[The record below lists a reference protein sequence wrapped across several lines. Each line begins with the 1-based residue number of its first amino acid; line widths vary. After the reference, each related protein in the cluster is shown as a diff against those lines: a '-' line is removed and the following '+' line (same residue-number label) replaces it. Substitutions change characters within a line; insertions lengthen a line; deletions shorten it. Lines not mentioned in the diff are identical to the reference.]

1 MGRHCHAFRSTGAD
15 NLCWWAVLRKLRFST
30 TISKDLSQLQNTK
43 KWHRWK
49 KCNRAAKLQTH
60 RTSFQLAI
68 LGNSAADVKYG
79 GKKTLLQV
87 KSHSLTP
94 ATTLSVCLTAG
105 QQGQGTGRQTQLL
118 GRDGTEGVR
127 SDWDVTPAQ
136 PYHLSMV
143 GISRSGWSHIG

>member
-1 MGRHCHAFRSTGAD
+1 M
-15 NLCWWAVLRKLRFST
+15 
-30 TISKDLSQLQNTK
+30 
-43 KWHRWK
+43 
-49 KCNRAAKLQTH
+49 
-60 RTSFQLAI
+60 

-94 ATTLSVCLTAG
+94 ATALSVYLTAG

-136 PYHLSMV
+136 PYHLSKV
-143 GISRSGWSHIG
+143 GVSRSGWSHIG